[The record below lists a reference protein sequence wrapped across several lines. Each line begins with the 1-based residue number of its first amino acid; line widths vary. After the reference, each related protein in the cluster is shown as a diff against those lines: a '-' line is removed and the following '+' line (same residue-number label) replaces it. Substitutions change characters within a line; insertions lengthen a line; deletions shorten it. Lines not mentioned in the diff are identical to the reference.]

1 MSMSGSQ
8 YVVAPLSLDSAVE
21 RPVAT
26 HPQGE
31 AGGPLNLLKH
41 QHLDSASKGSTAE
54 SSLRTPG
61 ACLLAVLLTVALI
74 LISLNGYAGEA
85 QPLIKDPVIEAR
97 MAALSSQLRC
107 LVCQGQSIAES
118 GSGFAN
124 DVRRE
129 MRREMENGRTD
140 AQVVDFLVQRYGDFI
155 LFRPPVKGTTLLL
168 WFGPLALLLL
178 ALTVLFMTLRRRRQK
193 PVGEQLSQAEIRRAE
208 TLLGEVHHED
218 DKV

>member
-1 MSMSGSQ
+1 MSVSYSQ
-8 YVVAPLSLDSAVE
+8 SMAPL
-21 RPVAT
+21 R
-26 HPQGE
+26 G
-31 AGGPLNLLKH
+31 AGAGF
-41 QHLDSASKGSTAE
+41 
-54 SSLRTPG
+54 
-61 ACLLAVLLTVALI
+61 LAVLVLMLV
-74 LISLNGYAGEA
+74 SFSGHAGEA

-168 WFGPLALLLL
+168 WFGPLVLLLL
-178 ALTVLFMTLRRRRQK
+178 ALAVLFMTLRRRRQK
-193 PVGEQLSQAEIRRAE
+193 LVGEELSPAEIRRAE
-208 TLLGEVHHED
+208 ALLGEVHRED
-218 DKV
+218 DKA